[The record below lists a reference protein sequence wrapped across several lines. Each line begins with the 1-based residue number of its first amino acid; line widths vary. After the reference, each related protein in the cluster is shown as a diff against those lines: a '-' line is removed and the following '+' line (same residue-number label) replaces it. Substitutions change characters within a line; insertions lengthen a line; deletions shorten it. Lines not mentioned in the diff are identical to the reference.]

1 MNGVAHAYRS
11 CPSMSRLPSPPRFTL
26 PPPPMPS
33 FDIFDKEMISQLTCA
48 SIRQPYQQTW
58 TTARLCLL
66 GAASTLVV
74 LLLLTITFIGLLSI
88 RKRKR
93 SSSEKQHVRSSQPS
107 TNHLSR
113 DSSRSY
119 ETISSDRTGAY
130 LESVNTSA
138 TSCSMNTTSGHCPDC
153 HRHYH
158 HQPAPY
164 YHILNVPDVVPN

>member
-1 MNGVAHAYRS
+1 
-11 CPSMSRLPSPPRFTL
+11 MSRLPAPPRFTL

-33 FDIFDKEMISQLTCA
+33 FDAFDKRVISQLTCA
-48 SIRQPYQQTW
+48 SIRQPYLQTW
-58 TTARLCLL
+58 TTARLLL
-66 GAASTLVV
+66 FGAASTLVF
-74 LLLLTITFIGLLSI
+74 LLVLTIVFIGLLSI

-93 SSSEKQHVRSSQPS
+93 LSSGKQHVVRSPPPSTGMPS

-113 DSSRSY
+113 QSSQSY

-138 TSCSMNTTSGHCPDC
+138 TSCSMNTTGGHCSDY
-153 HRHYH
+153 HRHFH

-164 YHILNVPDVVPN
+164 YHILNIPDVVPS